1 MTRRSRGSHPGASPP
16 LSRWRIAA
24 VFVAWIAAFALLG
37 ARLVELQVIHAGALQ
52 RLASRQHLG
61 TLRLPGR
68 RGLILDRRGA
78 LLAVNVEADSVYAV
92 PRIIP
97 DPAAFAGEVA
107 PRLQLSVGEVETRLR
122 RGGPYF
128 AWLARRLA
136 PQTAESIRALHL
148 GDQVGT
154 LP

>member
-16 LSRWRIAA
+16 LPRWRIAA

-68 RGLILDRRGA
+68 RD
-78 LLAVNVEADSVYAV
+78 
-92 PRIIP
+92 
-97 DPAAFAGEVA
+97 
-107 PRLQLSVGEVETRLR
+107 
-122 RGGPYF
+122 
-128 AWLARRLA
+128 
-136 PQTAESIRALHL
+136 
-148 GDQVGT
+148 
-154 LP
+154 